1 MNAKSLLRRSRV
13 ISAVK
18 LDIFPESVT
27 TETLGVPVT
36 SVAQEVPSATSAER
50 SGTSLVT
57 VRVEEP
63 PGRATEEEEEV
74 ALEVMV
80 VGDKGA
86 RLVTLAVDTVICP
99 GTAPRGRSATTAV
112 KLDT

>member
-18 LDIFPESVT
+18 LDIFHESVT

-36 SVAQEVPSATSAER
+36 SVAQEVPSVTSAER

-57 VRVEEP
+57 VRVER
-63 PGRATEEEEEV
+63 PGRATEEEEV

-99 GTAPRGRSATTAV
+99 GTAPRGKSATTAV
-112 KLDT
+112 KLGT